1 MILTEHYSIDLTG
14 LKVFEV
20 PLEQK
25 DLARPAAWLLLFL
38 AVGYFLNWLG
48 DVYSFRGWNKPGD
61 KTGTG
66 TFGYGGASLQTEYET
81 ALTNLN
87 SLHSRVMKHDKAIE
101 EGKEAGRDDVIE
113 QVARSVTELDAV
125 IASVKQ
131 NAWRISIL
139 GRLTL
144 YGWHGL
150 VPLVLVCWAMTVLYF

>member
-1 MILTEHYSIDLTG
+1 
-14 LKVFEV
+14 
-20 PLEQK
+20 
-25 DLARPAAWLLLFL
+25 
-38 AVGYFLNWLG
+38 
-48 DVYSFRGWNKPGD
+48 
-61 KTGTG
+61 
-66 TFGYGGASLQTEYET
+66 
-81 ALTNLN
+81 
-87 SLHSRVMKHDKAIE
+87 MKRDKAIE
-101 EGKEAGRDDVIE
+101 EGKEADRDDVIE